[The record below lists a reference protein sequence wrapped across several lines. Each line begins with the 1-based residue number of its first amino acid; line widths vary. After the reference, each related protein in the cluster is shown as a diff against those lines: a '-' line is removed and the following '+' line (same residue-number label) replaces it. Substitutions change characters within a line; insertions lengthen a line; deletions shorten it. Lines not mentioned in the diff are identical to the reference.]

1 MKVLDLFSGIGG
13 FSLGFEST
21 GYFQTTKFVEMDK
34 YCKQILEKNFPGIPI
49 EEDIRNVKGKEFE
62 ADVITGGFPC
72 QPFSVAGRQK
82 GTSDDRYLWPEMFRL
97 IKEIKPKWV
106 VGENVSGLIN
116 LQEGMVLRQVQ
127 DDLEGEGFE
136 VQCFIIPASGI
147 GAWHQRKRVWIV
159 AHSERN
165 GQLASKK
172 RGSIKKTISEKQEGS
187 NHSLNAEGT
196 SSVSTTKTNVAN
208 TESFR
213 RGEPRDINK
222 EEGNKESISTQSNGC
237 SENVSNTIGTR
248 SRGEN
253 SGNINEQRRFTTE
266 AERKSIQS
274 KNRQTRSNDFEQSSK
289 NVSDSESMRSGGR
302 SSQECGSEERKLQ
315 QIEQKGSSLRS
326 EVEGCSTQDVSNTNS
341 GQRIGENE
349 EIQTGRQTIANGS
362 TGDVPNTKSIRTQGL
377 WTFWEQESNPHG
389 EEELSMCESEDRTK
403 SWWEIESNLCGVPNG
418 LSYELDKAR
427 APRIKALGNSIVPQI
442 ARQIALSIIHAEE
455 E

>member
-172 RGSIKKTISEKQEGS
+172 RGSIKKTISEKQEGA
-187 NHSLNAEGT
+187 NHSLNTEGT

-213 RGEPRDINK
+213 GREPRDINK
-222 EEGNKESISTQSNGC
+222 EKRNKESISTQSNGC
-237 SENVSNTIGTR
+237 
-248 SRGEN
+248 
-253 SGNINEQRRFTTE
+253 
-266 AERKSIQS
+266 
-274 KNRQTRSNDFEQSSK
+274 SK

-302 SSQECGSEERKLQ
+302 SSQERGSEERKLQ

-349 EIQTGRQTIANGS
+349 KIQTGRQTIASSS
-362 TGDVPNTKSIRTQGL
+362 TRDVSNTESIRTQGL

-389 EEELSMCESEDRTK
+389 EEELSMCESEDRKK

>member
-187 NHSLNAEGT
+187 NHSLNTEGT

-208 TESFR
+208 TESI
-213 RGEPRDINK
+213 RGREPRDVNK
-222 EEGNKESISTQSNGC
+222 EKRNKESISTQSNGC
-237 SENVSNTIGTR
+237 
-248 SRGEN
+248 
-253 SGNINEQRRFTTE
+253 
-266 AERKSIQS
+266 
-274 KNRQTRSNDFEQSSK
+274 SK

-315 QIEQKGSSLRS
+315 QIEQEGSSLRS
-326 EVEGCSTQDVSNTNS
+326 EVEGCRTQDVSNTNS

-349 EIQTGRQTIANGS
+349 EVQTGRQTIASGG

-389 EEELSMCESEDRTK
+389 EEELSMCESEDRKK
-403 SWWEIESNLCGVPNG
+403 SWWEIESNLCGVPDG

>member
-1 MKVLDLFSGIGG
+1 VKVLDLFSGIGG

-172 RGSIKKTISEKQEGS
+172 RGSIKKTISEKQEGA
-187 NHSLNAEGT
+187 NHSLNTEGT

-213 RGEPRDINK
+213 GREPRDINK
-222 EEGNKESISTQSNGC
+222 EKRNKESISTQSNGC
-237 SENVSNTIGTR
+237 
-248 SRGEN
+248 
-253 SGNINEQRRFTTE
+253 
-266 AERKSIQS
+266 
-274 KNRQTRSNDFEQSSK
+274 SK

-302 SSQECGSEERKLQ
+302 SSQERGSEERKLQ

-349 EIQTGRQTIANGS
+349 KIQTGRQTIASSS
-362 TGDVPNTKSIRTQGL
+362 TRDVSNTESIRTQGL

-389 EEELSMCESEDRTK
+389 EEELSMCESEDRKK
-403 SWWEIESNLCGVPNG
+403 SWWEIESNLCGVPDG

>member
-62 ADVITGGFPC
+62 ADVLTGGFPC

-159 AHSERN
+159 AHSECN
-165 GQLASKK
+165 GQLAYKK
-172 RGSIKKTISEKQEGS
+172 RGSIE
-187 NHSLNAEGT
+187 
-196 SSVSTTKTNVAN
+196 KTNVAD

-213 RGEPRDINK
+213 GREPRDIDK
-222 EEGNKESISTQSNGC
+222 EKRNTESISTQSNGC
-237 SENVSNTIGTR
+237 S
-248 SRGEN
+248 
-253 SGNINEQRRFTTE
+253 
-266 AERKSIQS
+266 
-274 KNRQTRSNDFEQSSK
+274 K
-289 NVSDSESMRSGGR
+289 NVSDSKGMRSRGR
-302 SSQECGSEERKLQ
+302 SSKECGSEKRKLQ
-315 QIEQKGSSLRS
+315 QIEQEGSSLRS

-349 EIQTGRQTIANGS
+349 EIQTGRQTIASGS
-362 TGDVPNTKSIRTQGL
+362 TGDVPNTKSLRTQGL

-389 EEELSMCESEDRTK
+389 EKELSMCESEDRKK
-403 SWWEIESNLCGVPNG
+403 SWWEIESNLCGVPDG
-418 LSYELDKAR
+418 LSYKLDKAR

>member
-187 NHSLNAEGT
+187 NYSLNTEGT
-196 SSVSTTKTNVAN
+196 SSLSTTKTNVAN
-208 TESFR
+208 ANDTRDRTSEHDLKRKGKKINEGRKGQSQFELSRLSENVSNTESI
-213 RGEPRDINK
+213 RGREPRDINK
-222 EEGNKESISTQSNGC
+222 EKRNKESISTQSNGC
-237 SENVSNTIGTR
+237 
-248 SRGEN
+248 
-253 SGNINEQRRFTTE
+253 
-266 AERKSIQS
+266 
-274 KNRQTRSNDFEQSSK
+274 SK

-302 SSQECGSEERKLQ
+302 SSKERGSEKRKLQ

-349 EIQTGRQTIANGS
+349 EIQTGRQTIASGG

-389 EEELSMCESEDRTK
+389 EEELSMCESEDRKK
-403 SWWEIESNLCGVPNG
+403 SWWEIESNLCGVPDG

>member
-34 YCKQILEKNFPGIPI
+34 YCQKILRKNFPGIKI
-49 EEDIRNVKGKEFE
+49 EEDIRNVKGQEYE

-116 LQEGMVLRQVQ
+116 LQDGMVLRQVQ

-159 AHSERN
+159 AHANSRQCLRSKEQIQAGRN
-165 GQLASKK
+165 
-172 RGSIKKTISEKQEGS
+172 TF
-187 NHSLNAEGT
+187 NT
-196 SSVSTTKTNVAN
+196 SSEDVAHA
-208 TESFR
+208 ESFGR
-213 RGEPRDINK
+213 REPRDINQTQ
-222 EEGNKESISTQSNGC
+222 GSQESISTQSNGS
-237 SENVSNTIGTR
+237 SENVSD
-248 SRGEN
+248 
-253 SGNINEQRRFTTE
+253 
-266 AERKSIQS
+266 S
-274 KNRQTRSNDFEQSSK
+274 KG
-289 NVSDSESMRSGGR
+289 MRSGGR
-302 SSQECGSEERKLQ
+302 SSQECGPEQRKLQ
-315 QIEQKGSSLRS
+315 QIKQEGSSLRS
-326 EVEGCSTQDVSNTNS
+326 EIEGCRTQNVSNTES
-341 GQRIGENE
+341 L
-349 EIQTGRQTIANGS
+349 
-362 TGDVPNTKSIRTQGL
+362 RTQRL
-377 WTFWEQESNPHG
+377 WTFREQEPATYG
-389 EEELSMCESEDRTK
+389 EEELSLRQSQNSGK
-403 SWWEIESNLCGVPNG
+403 SWWEIESNLCGVPDG

-442 ARQIALSIIHAEE
+442 AKQIALSIIHAEE
-455 E
+455 GK

>member
-1 MKVLDLFSGIGG
+1 MKVFDLFSGIGG

-34 YCKQILEKNFPGIPI
+34 YCQKILRKNFPGIPI

-116 LQEGMVLRQVQ
+116 LQDGLVLRQVQ

-187 NHSLNAEGT
+187 NHSLNIKGA

-208 TESFR
+208 AQSI
-213 RGEPRDINK
+213 RGREPRDINK
-222 EEGNKESISTQSNGC
+222 EERNKESIPTQSNSCG
-237 SENVSNTIGTR
+237 
-248 SRGEN
+248 
-253 SGNINEQRRFTTE
+253 
-266 AERKSIQS
+266 
-274 KNRQTRSNDFEQSSK
+274 KNA
-289 NVSDSESMRSGGR
+289 G
-302 SSQECGSEERKLQ
+302 
-315 QIEQKGSSLRS
+315 
-326 EVEGCSTQDVSNTNS
+326 DVSNTNIKGLEGYNGNSSSFKATKEQTNSWSKNFSQQS
-341 GQRIGENE
+341 GQ
-349 EIQTGRQTIANGS
+349 QKT
-362 TGDVPNTKSIRTQGL
+362 
-377 WTFWEQESNPHG
+377 
-389 EEELSMCESEDRTK
+389 
-403 SWWEIESNLCGVPNG
+403 WWEIESNLCGVPNG
-418 LSYELDKAR
+418 ISYELDKAR

>member
-1 MKVLDLFSGIGG
+1 VKVLDLFSGIGG

-187 NHSLNAEGT
+187 NHSLNTEGT

-208 TESFR
+208 TESI
-213 RGEPRDINK
+213 RGREPRDVNK
-222 EEGNKESISTQSNGC
+222 EKRNKESISTQSNGC
-237 SENVSNTIGTR
+237 
-248 SRGEN
+248 
-253 SGNINEQRRFTTE
+253 
-266 AERKSIQS
+266 
-274 KNRQTRSNDFEQSSK
+274 SK

-302 SSQECGSEERKLQ
+302 SGKERGPEERKLQ
-315 QIEQKGSSLRS
+315 QIEQEGSSLRS
-326 EVEGCSTQDVSNTNS
+326 EVEGCRTQDVSNTNS

-349 EIQTGRQTIANGS
+349 EVQTGRQTIASGG
-362 TGDVPNTKSIRTQGL
+362 TGDVPNTESLRTQGL
-377 WTFWEQESNPHG
+377 WTFWKQESNPHG
-389 EEELSMCESEDRTK
+389 EEELSMCESEDRKK
-403 SWWEIESNLCGVPNG
+403 SWWEIESNLCGVPDG

>member
-1 MKVLDLFSGIGG
+1 VKVLDLFSGIGG

-34 YCKQILEKNFPGIPI
+34 YCQKILRKNFPGIKI
-49 EEDIRNVKGKEFE
+49 EEDIRNVKGQEYE

-116 LQEGMVLRQVQ
+116 LQDGMVLRQVQ

-159 AHSERN
+159 AYSERN

-172 RGSIKKTISEKQEGS
+172 RRGIKETISEKQEGS
-187 NHSLNAEGT
+187 NHSLNAERT
-196 SSVSTTKTNVAN
+196 SSISTTEANVAN
-208 TESFR
+208 TESFGR
-213 RGEPRDINK
+213 REPRDINK
-222 EEGNKESISTQSNGC
+222 EKRNKESISTQSNGC
-237 SENVSNTIGTR
+237 GENVS
-248 SRGEN
+248 
-253 SGNINEQRRFTTE
+253 
-266 AERKSIQS
+266 
-274 KNRQTRSNDFEQSSK
+274 DP
-289 NVSDSESMRSGGR
+289 ESMRSRGR
-302 SSQECGSEERKLQ
+302 SSQECGSQEWKLQ
-315 QIEQKGSSLRS
+315 QIKQEGSSLRNKIK
-326 EVEGCSTQDVSNTNS
+326 GCSPQDVSNTNS
-341 GQRIGENE
+341 GQCIGENE
-349 EIQTGRQTIANGS
+349 EIQTGRQTIASGS
-362 TGDVPNTKSIRTQGL
+362 KGDVSDTESLRTQRL
-377 WTFWEQESNPHG
+377 WTFREQEPATYG
-389 EEELSMCESEDRTK
+389 EEELSLRQSQNSGK
-403 SWWEIESNLCGVPNG
+403 SWWEIESNLCGVPDG

-442 ARQIALSIIHAEE
+442 ARQIALSIIYAENN
-455 E
+455 